1 MILHIWSY
9 WWTAKILPNTWDD
22 NTLLRVYIGVRP
34 QVENNYLNPTKNTD
48 TSNKCSKL
56 NVKKNNEQWKE
67 QELRLN
73 FRHR

>member
-9 WWTAKILPNTWDD
+9 WWTAEILPNTWDD

-34 QVENNYLNPTKNTD
+34 QVENNYLNPTKNTE
-48 TSNKCSKL
+48 
-56 NVKKNNEQWKE
+56 VQQFEREEEQWKE